1 MEIKEIK
8 NEQVENKGASKFAR
22 AKKWV
27 QKTVAS
33 VMVAGMT
40 MSTSVMNVS
49 AGNKGTAPTD
59 AGGSSATDMLN
70 YAWWTVIAILGIFA
84 GLGVVKM
91 VQGASDEDTRGRNNG
106 IVTLIASGVGI
117 VIVGIIKTATT

>member
-40 MSTSVMNVS
+40 AYSSVMTAYADGD
-49 AGNKGTAPTD
+49 AGNTGTTPGTT
-59 AGGSSATDMLN
+59 ATNMLN
-70 YAWWTVIAILGIFA
+70 YAWWLVIGILGIFA

-106 IVTLIASGVGI
+106 IITLIVSGVGI
-117 VIVGIIKTATT
+117 VIVGVIKSATT

>member
-8 NEQVENKGASKFAR
+8 NEQVENKGVSKFAR

-40 MSTSVMNVS
+40 AYNSTMTAYAVNS
-49 AGNKGTAPTD
+49 GTSPGTD
-59 AGGSSATDMLN
+59 ATSYMN
-70 YAWWTVIAILGIFA
+70 YAWWIVIGILGIFA
-84 GLGVVKM
+84 ALGVIKM
-91 VQGASDEDTRGRNNG
+91 VQGVADEDTRGRNNG
-106 IVTLIASGVGI
+106 ITTLIVSGAGI
-117 VIVGIIKTATT
+117 VIVGLIKTATT